1 MERDDIYEYSLD
13 THHSEEHGKAVRK
26 KIYLVTLILS
36 VITFVEVLMGMYVKN
51 DGSPTWLGV
60 KTLFIAL
67 TVVKA
72 GYIVMIFMHLRDE
85 HAHFKKLIL
94 YTYYILIIYLTILC
108 LNEGWAVGNAFTKYG
123 AY

>member
-13 THHSEEHGKAVRK
+13 THHNEEHGKAVRK

-36 VITFVEVLMGMYVKN
+36 VITLAEVLMGMYVKN
-51 DGSPTWLGV
+51 DGSVTWLSV
-60 KTLFIAL
+60 KTLFILL

-72 GYIVMIFMHLRDE
+72 GYIVLIFMHLKDE
-85 HAHFKKLIL
+85 HAHLRKLLL
-94 YTYYILIIYLTILC
+94 YTYYLLIIYLTILC
-108 LNEGWAVGNAFTKYG
+108 LNEGFAVGKSLTEYG